1 MHNYIFNV
9 SFNWQSYKPFAFRK
23 RRLFES
29 QIQLCFNIRDIFL
42 EHHRAIKRSI
52 GEKNKRLELH
62 AQICKTS
69 INDGEFNTLNFVE
82 LDLLGITAFH
92 RETLT

>member
-23 RRLFES
+23 RLFES
-29 QIQLCFNIRDIFL
+29 QIQLCLNTRDTFL
-42 EHHRAIKRSI
+42 EHHRAIKRNI
-52 GEKNKRLELH
+52 GGKNKRLELH